1 MGEEE
6 RMTMAV
12 LVLVL
17 VIEKKA
23 IDGIVEVDKKDA
35 SSR

>member
-1 MGEEE
+1 VGEEE

-23 IDGIVEVDKKDA
+23 IDRIVEVDKKDA
-35 SSR
+35 SPR